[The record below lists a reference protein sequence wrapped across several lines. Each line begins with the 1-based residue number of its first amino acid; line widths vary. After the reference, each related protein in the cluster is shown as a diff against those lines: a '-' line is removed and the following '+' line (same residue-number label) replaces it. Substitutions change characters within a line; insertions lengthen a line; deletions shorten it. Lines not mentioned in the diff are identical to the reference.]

1 MKKVL
6 LIFFLLISITFLLC
20 INRNKEVPNF
30 INKDLQEVETYC
42 NKNKINLKI
51 EKKYSDDVLENKII
65 EQDISDNNIKVIV
78 SLGKNMEELYQ
89 KYNVNELGKI
99 PIMMYHGIQDI
110 DNNKY
115 IGGNIDKD
123 GYQRTAKAFKEDLE
137 FYYKNGYRMIKLSDY
152 VNGVIDVEL
161 GYSPIVITF
170 DDGLSNN
177 IKVIG
182 RDSNGKIIIDPN
194 SAVGIME
201 EFKNKYPDYNVTAT
215 FFISNNLFN
224 QSAYNEEILLWLIE
238 HDYSIGNHTISHAS
252 LDSITEEQLQKEIGN
267 MYQKLES
274 IIGNNYIPVVSLP
287 FGKPYSKE
295 HSNFKYILNGTYN
308 NKDYQTL
315 ATLRV
320 GWESELSPFNKSFDK
335 TYLKRIRAYD
345 NNGLDFDIKYNFNI
359 LEKTRYISDGNKD
372 TVVIK
377 KDDKDKVNT
386 NLKLILY

>member
-20 INRNKEVPNF
+20 INRNKEIPNF

-42 NKNKINLKI
+42 NKNKINLEI

-152 VNGVIDVEL
+152 INGVIDVEL

-238 HDYSIGNHTISHAS
+238 HDYSIGNHTISHVS

-274 IIGNNYIPVVSLP
+274 IIGNNYIPVVALP

>member
-20 INRNKEVPNF
+20 INRTKEVPNF

-78 SLGKNMEELYQ
+78 SLGTNMEELYQ

-224 QSAYNEEILLWLIE
+224 QSAYNEEILLWMIE
-238 HDYSIGNHTISHAS
+238 HNYSIGNHTISHAS

-287 FGKPYSKE
+287 FGKPYFKE

>member
-6 LIFFLLISITFLLC
+6 LIFLLLISITFLLC

-42 NKNKINLKI
+42 NKNKINLEI

-89 KYNVNELGKI
+89 KYSVNELGKV

-152 VNGVIDVEL
+152 INGVIDVEL

-238 HDYSIGNHTISHAS
+238 HDYSIGNHTISHVS

-274 IIGNNYIPVVSLP
+274 IIGNNYIPVVALP

>member
-6 LIFFLLISITFLLC
+6 LIFLLLISITFLLC
-20 INRNKEVPNF
+20 INRNKEAPNF

-42 NKNKINLKI
+42 NKNKINLEI

-152 VNGVIDVEL
+152 INGVIDVEL

-238 HDYSIGNHTISHAS
+238 HDYSIGNHTISHVS

-274 IIGNNYIPVVSLP
+274 IIGNNYIPVVALP

>member
-224 QSAYNEEILLWLIE
+224 QSAYNEEILLWMIE
-238 HDYSIGNHTISHAS
+238 HNYSIGNHTISHAS

-274 IIGNNYIPVVSLP
+274 IIGNNYIPVVALP

-295 HSNFKYILNGTYN
+295 HSNFKYILNGVYN

-320 GWESELSPFNKSFDK
+320 GWESELSPFNKYFDK

-372 TVVIK
+372 TVVIR

>member
-224 QSAYNEEILLWLIE
+224 QSAYNEEILLWMIE
-238 HDYSIGNHTISHAS
+238 HNYSIGNHTISHAS

-274 IIGNNYIPVVSLP
+274 IIGNNYIPVVALP

-335 TYLKRIRAYD
+335 T
-345 NNGLDFDIKYNFNI
+345 
-359 LEKTRYISDGNKD
+359 
-372 TVVIK
+372 
-377 KDDKDKVNT
+377 
-386 NLKLILY
+386 